1 MSNRF
6 RHILPPP
13 FAASRWVL
21 AAAAVA
27 FGVIA
32 ALESRLWPWCLGG
45 FLLVAAASALGAAR
59 AERRRAAA
67 NAAQGGG
74 AAVDESA
81 MRAFCEALDHPV
93 LVVDGRSILRHAN
106 RQAQETFGALLV
118 GEPVSWRIRNPEFA
132 RLLDRAI
139 AERRVERGELEE
151 RVPTQRWLRFTIAP
165 AFSPDREA
173 DGAKTRFLVSFL
185 DLTENR
191 LAERQRTDFIAN
203 ASHELRT
210 PLASLRGFIETIRGP
225 AAKDPKAI
233 DRFLGVMLEQAERMS
248 RLVDDLLSL
257 SRIEMKSHLRPEQQ
271 VDLVDVLAS
280 VADAMAPVAR
290 NFAVRIETDLPRAP
304 AFVHGD
310 RDELHQVFQNLVENA
325 CKYGQAG
332 KRVVLSLAMAEPQG
346 SGANSGHYE
355 ASVQDF
361 GPGIAAEH
369 LPRLT
374 ERFYRVDVALSREK
388 QGTGLGLAIVK
399 HILTRHGAR
408 LAIASE
414 PGKGARFSV
423 RLAAANPGK
432 AGEQSRIA

>member
-1 MSNRF
+1 
-6 RHILPPP
+6 
-13 FAASRWVL
+13 L

-32 ALESRLWPWCLGG
+32 ALEVRLWPWCLGG
-45 FLLVAAASALGAAR
+45 FLLVAAASALS
-59 AERRRAAA
+59 AERAKRRRVAT
-67 NAAQGGG
+67 NAAQNGG
-74 AAVDESA
+74 AAGEGA

-93 LVVDGRSILRHAN
+93 LIIDARSILRHAN
-106 RQAQETFGALLV
+106 RQAQETFGTLVV

-139 AERRVERGELEE
+139 AEGRVERGELEE

-165 AFSPDREA
+165 ATSADRKA
-173 DGAKTRFLVSFL
+173 GDAGARFLVSFL

-280 VADAMAPVAR
+280 VADAMAPVAK

-346 SGANSGHYE
+346 SGANAGHYE

-408 LAIASE
+408 LVIASE

-423 RLAAANPGK
+423 RFTAANSEK